1 MGSKLQKHLFVANSI
16 MKLWGVPVGVLI
28 VSSYMQEPTQKKIGL
43 EHRIMTLIITGL
55 SHSPTVLHILHTMKY
70 IALLHIAVLH
80 KSFEMGLIRMWYI
93 FRDI

>member
-28 VSSYMQEPTQKKIGL
+28 VTSYMQEPTQKKIGL

-55 SHSPTVLHILHTMKY
+55 SHSPTVLNILHTTEKRTD
-70 IALLHIAVLH
+70 VW
-80 KSFEMGLIRMWYI
+80 S
-93 FRDI
+93 RDFIY